1 MINFALSKQLSD
13 DNTKPSRVKRRLKRR
28 WKRFSAQGLLAH
40 GLTQHDVLTYISGT
54 GKALSVGRGNLFS
67 IGVKPPRTIAVFL
80 RLPFCKALSLHSI
93 MAECFGQL
101 NGWLASNTQYFHP
114 TTPRRSSRGKLARRF
129 ISYCIGVTA

>member
-1 MINFALSKQLSD
+1 MITALGKQLSD

-54 GKALSVGRGNLFS
+54 GKALSVGRENLFS
-67 IGVKPPRTIAVFL
+67 NGVKPPRTIAVFL
-80 RLPFCKALSLHSI
+80 CLPFCKALSLHSI
-93 MAECFGQL
+93 MAECYGQL
-101 NGWLASNTQYFHP
+101 NGWLDSITQYSHTP
-114 TTPRRSSRGKLARRF
+114 TPRHPSRDKLARRF

>member
-1 MINFALSKQLSD
+1 MITALGKQLSD

-54 GKALSVGRGNLFS
+54 GKALSVGRENLLS

-80 RLPFCKALSLHSI
+80 CLPFCKALSLHSI
-93 MAECFGQL
+93 MAGCFGQL
-101 NGWLASNTQYFHP
+101 NGWLATNTQHSHP
-114 TTPRRSSRGKLARRF
+114 TTPRHPSREKLARRF

>member
-1 MINFALSKQLSD
+1 MITALGKQLLD

-28 WKRFSAQGLLAH
+28 WKRVSAQGLLAH

-54 GKALSVGRGNLFS
+54 GKALSVGSRNLFS

-93 MAECFGQL
+93 MAGCFLGSL
-101 NGWLASNTQYFHP
+101 TAGWLPIPSILTPLHPATQAVRSLQGGLYP
-114 TTPRRSSRGKLARRF
+114 TVLE
-129 ISYCIGVTA
+129 